1 VSREL
6 QRAAFALAD
15 QHATNVADAVG
26 AGKSVVATVTTAT
39 ANGAASGT
47 AYLVKVTRRGVETTA
62 AGYLAAYTPTV
73 NDRVLCAYVDNQL
86 FILGR
91 LVGQP

>member
-1 VSREL
+1 MSREL

-15 QHATNVADAVG
+15 QHTARVTDAVT
-26 AGKSVVATVTTAT
+26 AGRPVVATVTTAT
-39 ANGAASGT
+39 ANGAASRN

-62 AGYLAAYTPTV
+62 AGYLAAYTPAV
-73 NDRVLCAYVDNQL
+73 NDRVLCIYVDSQL